1 MWLCTANMLI
11 KLEFVWLPSTPEG
24 QLLWTTQVAVQ
35 MSCPSWSKRME
46 SRKQI
51 QNDPNAPNATVSY
64 SNSRPH
70 WEDIGFAFWHV
81 VAGPLRQIRTTLP
94 TYTPILLKTLIRTW
108 PSKGLCLPRPPPLTF
123 LSDSGNG
130 SRSQWTTATNCWKAP
145 PAAPVLPASFKRP
158 RALCA
163 PYGSVVLPRPLGRWK
178 CRCSPELWQRVYA
191 ISGMGCN
198 MVSSIFFRMTWQVS
212 MASSWSVYLPSWE
225 NNNPMLIRLYMC
237 CHLLFFADK
246 DRCHFLY
253 AAVFERFCTP
263 DDCFDSNN
271 FR

>member
-145 PAAPVLPASFKRP
+145 LAAPVLPASFKRP

-163 PYGSVVLPRPLGRWK
+163 PYGSVVLPRPLGR
-178 CRCSPELWQRVYA
+178 CSPELLQ
-191 ISGMGCN
+191 
-198 MVSSIFFRMTWQVS
+198 MVVFWIRKLNKAKGVCDFWYGVQHGFVHLFLND
-212 MASSWSVYLPSWE
+212 MASFHGFV
-225 NNNPMLIRLYMC
+225 MIC
-237 CHLLFFADK
+237 LFA
-246 DRCHFLY
+246 FLGKQQ
-253 AAVFERFCTP
+253 
-263 DDCFDSNN
+263 SNAN
-271 FR
+271 